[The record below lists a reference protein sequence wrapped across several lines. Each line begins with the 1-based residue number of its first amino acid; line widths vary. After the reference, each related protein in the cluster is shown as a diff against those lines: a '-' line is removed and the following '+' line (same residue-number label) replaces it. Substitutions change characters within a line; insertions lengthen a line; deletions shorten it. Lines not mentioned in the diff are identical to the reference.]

1 MFYLSGYGLKI
12 SEIIINFT
20 KSVCSI
26 KDQGDLKYDK
36 GRSVIRYFKDSLIMN
51 EIFSKGKYTDES
63 MPEE

>member
-20 KSVCSI
+20 KSVCNI

-36 GRSVIRYFKDSLIMN
+36 GRSVIRHFKDSLIMT